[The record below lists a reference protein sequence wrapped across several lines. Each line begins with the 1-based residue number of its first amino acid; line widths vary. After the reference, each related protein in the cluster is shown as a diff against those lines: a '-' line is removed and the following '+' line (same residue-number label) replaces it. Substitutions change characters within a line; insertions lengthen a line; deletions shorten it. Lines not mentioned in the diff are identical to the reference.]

1 MSETIVEMRAA
12 HRAGRSPVETI
23 RAVYERIAA
32 HADPAIFITL
42 RPEAEVSAEAEVL
55 EKSGVSDKPLFG
67 VPFVVKDNIDVE
79 GLPTTAACPAFAY
92 VPLKS
97 AHAVQRLVDA
107 GAILIGK
114 TNLDQFATG
123 LVGMRSPYGVPRNAL
138 KAEIIPGGSSSGS
151 AVAVA
156 AGIVPFSFGTDTAG
170 SGRVPAALNG
180 IVGLKP
186 SLGLISTAGV
196 LPACR
201 TLDCVSIFAQTVE
214 DAETVLGIAAAYDP
228 DDPFSRR
235 FGSMLTGAMP
245 PVPRIAVPD
254 AASRRFFGDTHAE
267 TAFAADCAML
277 KDLGATL
284 TEIDLSPFYAVAQL
298 LYDGPWVAERYA
310 AIRTFIETQP
320 EAMHPVTRTITQS
333 ALEHSAISTFE
344 ALYELRRLKR
354 ETETALAG
362 FDALVVPSI
371 PGVYTVAELEAEPI
385 ALNSNLGTYT
395 NFVNLLDLSAIAVP
409 SGARGDG
416 LPSSITLIGRA
427 GADAHLAAIARAV
440 QQKAEQPMGAS
451 RRRPPVPAPAPMLAP
466 AGAIEIAV
474 VGGASFRH
482 AAQPRTHR
490 TRGRLPA
497 RGGDAA
503 GLRALR
509 ACWHDPA
516 ETWPSARRGRG
527 RTCDQGRDLG
537 AFAGRLRALRL
548 THPRA
553 ARHRHDFIQLW
564 RRGAG
569 LPVRSRGGQRRKER
583 LGLRRLARL
592 CGLARRIE
600 TRGLSQS
607 DRALSSHGSASFRR
621 VQNADPTRKQRDG
634 TKCRLPARVPKGSV
648 DYSPW
653 GTRSFVRKS
662 SSSARGRQASCS
674 ASSLRHGASRPSF

>member
-1 MSETIVEMRAA
+1 MMSETIVEMRAA

-42 RPEAEVSAEAEVL
+42 RPEAEVSAEAEAL

-67 VPFVVKDNIDVE
+67 VPFVVKDNIDVA

-97 AHAVQRLVDA
+97 AHAVQRLIDA

-138 KAEIIPGGSSSGS
+138 KAELIPGGSSSGS

-156 AGIVPFSFGTDTAG
+156 AGIVHFSFGTDTAG

-214 DAETVLGIAAAYDP
+214 DAETVLGVAAAYDP

-267 TAFAADCAML
+267 TAFAADRAML

-320 EAMHPVTRTITQS
+320 EAMHPVTRKITQN
-333 ALEHSAISTFE
+333 ALEHGAISTFE

-440 QQKAEQPMGAS
+440 QQTAAQPMGAS

-474 VGGASFRH
+474 VGAHLSGMPLNRELIELGGVFLREVETPPDYALYALAGTTPPKPGLLRVAAGEGHAIKAEIWALSPAAFGLFVSRIPAPLGIGTISFSY
-482 AAQPRTHR
+482 
-490 TRGRLPA
+490 
-497 RGGDAA
+497 GDAVQGFLCEAEAVKGAKNVSAFGGWRAYVASLA
-503 GLRALR
+503 G
-509 ACWHDPA
+509 
-516 ETWPSARRGRG
+516 
-527 RTCDQGRDLG
+527 
-537 AFAGRLRALRL
+537 
-548 THPRA
+548 
-553 ARHRHDFIQLW
+553 
-564 RRGAG
+564 
-569 LPVRSRGGQRRKER
+569 
-583 LGLRRLARL
+583 
-592 CGLARRIE
+592 
-600 TRGLSQS
+600 
-607 DRALSSHGSASFRR
+607 
-621 VQNADPTRKQRDG
+621 
-634 TKCRLPARVPKGSV
+634 
-648 DYSPW
+648 
-653 GTRSFVRKS
+653 
-662 SSSARGRQASCS
+662 
-674 ASSLRHGASRPSF
+674 